1 MIRLLHFKDFVQSCG
16 EENTLW
22 IRLNDPF
29 HLPAKLT
36 EGGRLVG
43 HQSLT
48 SPKKTEN
55 PWSKCFGR
63 FGLSPLFV
71 PLKGSIFFEEKWFW
85 TSMNQFG
92 CFKISVLFWEGKWYA
107 WFGLAPFG
115 ILQDFPQD
123 CHGHVSVQFLAAEH
137 CGGLPLKWKGLWPR
151 FFENTYVLEQ
161 ECARFIHLKDQV
173 LRSIGHP
180 SQPFARNRFFSLAL
194 EVALWFWSSTAENSV
209 MLPIQH
215 KSCNVGISSNDTLP
229 LKHWK
234 SFVWPLASKWDVW
247 KLKI

>member
-1 MIRLLHFKDFVQSCG
+1 MRGRKHIV
-16 EENTLW
+16 
-22 IRLNDPF
+22 DPPEWSISPPSQA
-29 HLPAKLT
+29 H
-36 EGGRLVG
+36 EGGFWSPVTNVTQKKQKTHGPSLLVDSAWG
-43 HQSLT
+43 S
-48 SPKKTEN
+48 
-55 PWSKCFGR
+55 
-63 FGLSPLFV
+63 LFV

-92 CFKISVLFWEGKWYA
+92 CFKLSVLFWERKWYA
-107 WFGLAPFG
+107 WFSLAPFG

-137 CGGLPLKWKGLWPR
+137 CGVLPLKWKGLWPR

-173 LRSIGHP
+173 LRSTGHP

-215 KSCNVGISSNDTLP
+215 KSCNVGISSNDTLA

-247 KLKI
+247 KIKI